1 MSARA
6 VALRRYAE
14 IVFTLAQ
21 HDFNGRFRGNW
32 LGFISIAIVPLLF
45 LLTYTFVF
53 TTLMPVQLKPGADRA
68 DYAFFF
74 FSGMIGWT
82 FFADSAARAPRLFA
96 SNTHFVRN
104 ALFPASALP
113 AASVLVAFYNA
124 MLWVAA
130 FIVIRWLREGSV
142 PPTVML
148 APLVLLWI
156 AVLALG
162 FSLLLAA
169 CGAFIRDLGEL
180 IGPALT
186 VGLFVSPVIYSS
198 ESIAKVAPW
207 LVVWNPV
214 AQPIEAM
221 RTALFEGRW
230 PAASEVATGL
240 VWASVV
246 LALGLVVHRR
256 AEPLLADLA

>member
-1 MSARA
+1 M

-21 HDFNGRFRGNW
+21 RDFQGRFRSSW
-32 LGFISIAIVPLLF
+32 LGFVGIAIVPLLF
-45 LLTYTFVF
+45 LLTYTYVF
-53 TTLMPVQLKPGADRA
+53 TTLMPVQLKPGADRE

-74 FSGMIGWT
+74 FSGLIGWT
-82 FFADSAARAPRLFA
+82 LFADSAARAPGLFA
-96 SNTHFVRN
+96 SHAHFVRK
-104 ALFPASALP
+104 ALFPASALS

-124 MLWVAA
+124 MLWVTV
-130 FIVIRWLREGSV
+130 FIVMRWLREGSV
-142 PPTVML
+142 PASVVL
-148 APLVLLWI
+148 APLLLLWI

-169 CGAFIRDLGEL
+169 CGAFMRDLGEF

-186 VGLFVSPVIYSS
+186 VALFASPVIYSS
-198 ESIAKVAPW
+198 ERIAEVAPR
-207 LVVWNPV
+207 LLMWNPV

-240 VWASVV
+240 VWASAV
-246 LALGLVVHRR
+246 LALGWVVHRR
-256 AEPLLADLA
+256 AEPLLADLS